1 MPSSSSSSKDLPLPA
16 QDSLSWRQ
24 RLGGWLYHFSPSPL
38 GINGRERLRVTAGI
52 GLGILLA
59 ALLSRW
65 WSQGSVGP
73 QPWMVASLGASAVLV
88 FATPSSPLSQP
99 WPVLAGSTLSVLV
112 GLACAVLVPYP
123 AVAAALAVALSVA
136 IMVPLRCL
144 HPPGAA
150 VALFA
155 VLSHEHGVQLAALP
169 IFINALVLLL
179 FGVAYNTLT
188 GRSYPHRQRPVP
200 STPASSPS
208 RFISSDLDMA
218 LAHYNEVLDIS
229 RADLEGLLH
238 LAGRAAFQRTLGE
251 LRCSDI
257 MSAPALSVQGTTALQ
272 QAWTLMRRE
281 QIKALPVTD
290 AEQKVV
296 GIVTV
301 ADFMRLANLDLHD
314 GLGKRLRALVMGRG
328 TSPRVVQDLMSS
340 PVQTAQAGQ
349 HAMDLVP
356 LFSHGG
362 HHHIPIVEGEGMLVG
377 IITQTDLVKALAAT
391 VHIPK

>member
-1 MPSSSSSSKDLPLPA
+1 MPSAPPKDLHPPQNA
-16 QDSLSWRQ
+16 PLSWQQ
-24 RLGGWLYHFSPSPL
+24 RLSNWLYHFAPTPI
-38 GINGRERLRVTAGI
+38 GINGRERLRVTVGI

-65 WSQGSVGP
+65 WSHGDTGP
-73 QPWMVASLGASAVLV
+73 QPWIVASLGASAVLV

-99 WPVLAGSTLSVLV
+99 WPVLAGSTLSVLI
-112 GLACAVLVPYP
+112 GLACAMLVPYP
-123 AVAAALAVALSVA
+123 ALSAALAVALSVA

-150 VALFA
+150 VALFS
-155 VLSHEHGVQLAALP
+155 VLNYEHGVQLAALP
-169 IFINALVLLL
+169 IMVNAFVLVL
-179 FGVAYNTLT
+179 FGIAYNTLT
-188 GRSYPHRQRPVP
+188 GRSYPHRQRPAP

-208 RFISSDLDMA
+208 RFISSDLDAA
-218 LAHYNEVLDIS
+218 LSHYNEVLDIS

-238 LAGRAAFQRTLGE
+238 RAGRAAFQRTLGE

-257 MSAPALSVQGTTALQ
+257 MSTPALFVQGNAPLQ
-272 QAWTLMRRE
+272 EAWALMRRE
-281 QIKALPVTD
+281 QIKALPVID
-290 AEQKVV
+290 AERQVV

-314 GLGKRLRALVMGRG
+314 GLGKRLRALVMGRS
-328 TSPRVVQDLMSS
+328 TKPKVVHDIMSR
-340 PVQTAQAGQ
+340 PVQTAQADQ

-362 HHHIPIVEGEGMLVG
+362 HHHIPIVDAQEQLVG
-377 IITQTDLVKALAAT
+377 IITQTDLVRALAAT
-391 VHIPK
+391 VHIPQD

>member
-1 MPSSSSSSKDLPLPA
+1 MPPSLSKDLPLPA
-16 QDSLSWRQ
+16 KAPLPWRQ
-24 RLGGWLYHFSPSPL
+24 RLGDWLYQFVPSPI

-59 ALLSRW
+59 ALLARW
-65 WSQGSVGP
+65 WSHGGAGP
-73 QPWMVASLGASAVLV
+73 QPWMMASLGASAVLV
-88 FATPSSPLSQP
+88 FAMPSSPLSQP
-99 WPVLAGSTLSVLV
+99 WPVVAGSTLSVLV
-112 GLACAVLVPYP
+112 GLGCAALVPYP
-123 AVAAALAVALSVA
+123 ALAAALAVALSVA

-169 IFINALVLLL
+169 ILVNALVLLL

-200 STPASSPS
+200 STPSSSPS
-208 RFISSDLDMA
+208 RFISSDLDAA
-218 LAHYNEVLDIS
+218 LSHYNEVLDIS

-257 MSAPALSVQGTTALQ
+257 MSAPALSVEGHALLQ
-272 QAWTLMRRE
+272 DAWTLMRRK
-281 QIKALPVTD
+281 QIKALPVVD
-290 AEQKVV
+290 AERHVI

-301 ADFMRLANLDLHD
+301 ADFMRLANLDLHN

-328 TSPRVVQDLMSS
+328 TNPKAVQDIMSS
-340 PVQTAQAGQ
+340 PVQTAQAEQ

-362 HHHIPIVEGEGMLVG
+362 HHHIPIVRGYGQLVG
-377 IITQTDLVKALAAT
+377 IITQTDLVRTLAAT
-391 VHIPK
+391 VHIPQE